1 MGIKCP
7 IPNHAAGQ
15 WHARSD
21 PLDSTGPDPD
31 LVLMRWGSE
40 PDPDSPLGPGNGVCL
55 NEFLDA
61 VLPDDPRADLMR
73 DGWGA
78 DCELAQLLRLQ
89 APGLT

>member
-1 MGIKCP
+1 MGIKCT

-31 LVLMRWGSE
+31 LMLVGWGSE

-61 VLPDDPRADLMR
+61 VLPEDPGAHRLR
-73 DGWGA
+73 DGRGA
-78 DCELAQLLRLQ
+78 DRELAELLRLQ
-89 APGLT
+89 TSGLA